1 MPQDGQRRC
10 GDECIPFILWAYR
23 GAVHSSTGFSPHERK
38 MRTALVD
45 CWMDRE
51 QDMGT
56 SILDKLKNKIDTVR
70 ELATEHETR
79 AKQNQKHY
87 SRKET

>member
-1 MPQDGQRRC
+1 
-10 GDECIPFILWAYR
+10 
-23 GAVHSSTGFSPHERK
+23 
-38 MRTALVD
+38 MRTALAELAD

-56 SILDKLKNKIDTVR
+56 SILEYLDKLKNKIDTVR

-79 AKQNQKHY
+79 AK
-87 SRKET
+87 